1 MSFNEFL
8 EQVKHI
14 SHEEYDAKPQSEQAS
29 IHQEWCDGPWK
40 VSVSDYLAQ
49 DKH

>member
-8 EQVKHI
+8 EQVKRI
-14 SHEEYDAKPQSEQAS
+14 PREEYDAKPQSEQAS

-40 VSVSDYLAQ
+40 VSVEEYLKQ
-49 DKH
+49 PK